1 MFNGFS
7 TTIARIPSRRHN
19 DATQAVA
26 SEHYDAAMR
35 SKRLSGQFTFQTV
48 RNFRVFPWLINRRA

>member
-1 MFNGFS
+1 MDERWRRHHDILRRAIPIFNGFF

-26 SEHYDAAMR
+26 SGRYDAAM
-35 SKRLSGQFTFQTV
+35 
-48 RNFRVFPWLINRRA
+48 